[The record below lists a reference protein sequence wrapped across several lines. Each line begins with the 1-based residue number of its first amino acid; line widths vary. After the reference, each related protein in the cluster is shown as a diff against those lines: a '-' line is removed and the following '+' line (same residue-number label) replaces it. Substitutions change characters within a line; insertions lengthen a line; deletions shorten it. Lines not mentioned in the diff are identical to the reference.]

1 MMNNQ
6 CVIKKNVTKLRD
18 EVDTALTYLHGI
30 AAVVITHMVLLGS
43 FNMDACT
50 SVESDDLQK

>member
-1 MMNNQ
+1 MCYQ
-6 CVIKKNVTKLRD
+6 KNVTKLRD